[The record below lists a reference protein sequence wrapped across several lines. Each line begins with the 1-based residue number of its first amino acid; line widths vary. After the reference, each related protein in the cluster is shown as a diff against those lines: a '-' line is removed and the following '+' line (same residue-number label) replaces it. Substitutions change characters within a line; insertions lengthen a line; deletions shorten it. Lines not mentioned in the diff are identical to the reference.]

1 MAIRK
6 ISRCWSLLTLALLV
20 LGTGCGEDDGTS
32 PLQPTLANLWPNADG
47 NAWTYG
53 LEMTARLAV
62 GFGVF
67 PVGTEVPPLPSH
79 EELVALLDAAPVGLP
94 IDIGS
99 GVMRLRF
106 DGMMTTGSDVT
117 AQNLTEGYYSAYKS
131 EGTFRILDGGEI
143 FLRRLAR
150 ARPDLAPQLSA
161 AMGGKALLADSDY
174 FDVPLFLHGYAWEKT
189 AQHIGTYGDFNDQ
202 IAWLFLES
210 DLSPG
215 SEFSMQ
221 LVAGASPD
229 TYLYGW
235 IGRRLTC
242 EVETGTYREC
252 VECLYA
258 VDYGVT
264 YLVNEGSGF
273 VGVCRPL
280 SIGRVFYA
288 PTVGPIAVQERTWIP
303 LEASLETPWLQQDI
317 MAGLI
322 GFGNS

>member
-1 MAIRK
+1 MATRK
-6 ISRCWSLLTLALLV
+6 ISRCWFLLTLALLV
-20 LGTGCGEDDGTS
+20 PGGCGEDDGIS

-47 NAWTYG
+47 DAWTYG
-53 LEMTARLAV
+53 LEMTARLAT
-62 GFGVF
+62 GPGVF
-67 PVGTEVPPLPSH
+67 PVGTEVPPLPSR

-94 IDIGS
+94 TDIGS

-106 DGMMTTGSDVT
+106 DGLLTTGSDVT
-117 AQNLTEGYYSAYKS
+117 AQNLTESYYSTYKTA
-131 EGTFRILDGGEI
+131 GALRVLDGGEI

-161 AMGGKALLADSDY
+161 LTGGKALLADGDY

-189 AQHIGTYGDFNDQ
+189 AEHIGTYGDFDAQ

-210 DLSPG
+210 DLSSG
-215 SEFSMQ
+215 SGFSMR
-221 LVAGASPD
+221 LVAGAAPD
-229 TYLYGW
+229 TYLHGW

-242 EVETGTYREC
+242 EVETGTYTDC

-264 YLVNEGSGF
+264 YLVNEGSTF

-280 SIGRVFYA
+280 SIGRVIYA
-288 PTVGPIAVQERTWIP
+288 PGVGPVAVQERTWIP

-317 MAGLI
+317 AGGLI